1 MKNLSSFT
9 EDKYNCIMNHIMKST
24 GSRTAQSKSHGVL
37 IFFKSSA
44 DDYDSIAFGTFV
56 INESGIF
63 NFSWKRDQP
72 WLIIPSFEI

>member
-1 MKNLSSFT
+1 
-9 EDKYNCIMNHIMKST
+9 MNHIIKLT

-63 NFSWKRDQP
+63 NFS
-72 WLIIPSFEI
+72 

>member
-9 EDKYNCIMNHIMKST
+9 EDKYNCIMNHIMKLT
-24 GSRTAQSKSHGVL
+24 GSRTAQLKSHGVL

-63 NFSWKRDQP
+63 NFS
-72 WLIIPSFEI
+72 